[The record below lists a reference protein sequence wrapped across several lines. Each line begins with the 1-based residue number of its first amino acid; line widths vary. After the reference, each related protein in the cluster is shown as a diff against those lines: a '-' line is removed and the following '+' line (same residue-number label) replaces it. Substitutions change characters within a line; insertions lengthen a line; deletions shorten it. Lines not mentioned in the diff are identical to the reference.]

1 MISVPIA
8 VYNNSFKF
16 QLDLFWFSHKRLY
29 SNPSER
35 AKAIIIERNYL
46 SEPIPDKYQWND
58 IDIPYKFVKG
68 ICESY
73 SEKLNL
79 LPLNIQLGLES
90 ILNDYDDSEVIELLD
105 CDMFHLEHRDY
116 SGLQH
121 DVILCDNIY
130 EDWHLKSLTD
140 YKHIISPYFE
150 NNGKYYNGGFVPLIA
165 TVKTFKKLMY
175 EWKAVHY
182 DICIRDYPNNLK
194 WWAGMYA
201 LQASCEKNKIQMI
214 ALNNCYIP
222 PINNIKGKTIAHYSV
237 DSKLINKRTMQFTDK
252 NVDKYTE
259 TITEYVKFRNHTA

>member
-8 VYNNSFKF
+8 VYNNHFKF
-16 QLDLFWFSHKRLY
+16 QLDLFWFAHKRIY
-29 SNPSER
+29 NNPNER
-35 AKAIIIERNYL
+35 AKAILIERNNL
-46 SEPIPDKYQWND
+46 TEQIPTNYNWD
-58 IDIPYKFVKG
+58 IDIPYKMVKG
-68 ICESY
+68 VCEY
-73 SEKLNL
+73 YQEELNL
-79 LPLNIQLGLES
+79 LPYNIQLGLES
-90 ILNDYDDSEVIELLD
+90 ILNDYDDNEVIELLD

-140 YKHIISPYFE
+140 YKYIINPYFE

-165 TVKTFKKLMY
+165 TVKTFKKLIY

-182 DICIRDYPNNLK
+182 DICKRDYSNNLK

-201 LQASCEKNKIQMI
+201 LQASCEKNKIQMT

-237 DSKLINKRTMQFTDK
+237 DDLLINKRTLKFTD
-252 NVDKYTE
+252 NPVDKYTQ
-259 TITEYVKFRNHTA
+259 TIVNYVKFRNNTN